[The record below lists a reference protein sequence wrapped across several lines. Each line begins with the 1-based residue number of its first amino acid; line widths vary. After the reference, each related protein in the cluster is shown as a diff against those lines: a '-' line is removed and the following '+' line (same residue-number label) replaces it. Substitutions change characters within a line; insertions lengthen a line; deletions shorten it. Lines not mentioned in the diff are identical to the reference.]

1 MTTHK
6 SSLQTLVDFATKEVS
21 GAAEKLSEAN
31 LVFQDSQNKL
41 TMLLGY
47 RMDYTG
53 QFSTN
58 AKSGVSIEEYHNFQN
73 FLKRLDEAISC
84 QREVVESNRQEV
96 DIQRKCWQAC
106 ERRKLSYGV
115 LVTNSQKK
123 AHRLELKKDQ
133 KMMDEHAIRMFKPN
147 LR

>member
-6 SSLQTLVDFATKEVS
+6 SSLQTLVGLATKEVS
-21 GAAEKLSEAN
+21 HAAEKLSEAN
-31 LVFQDSQNKL
+31 RMFQDSQNKL
-41 TMLLGY
+41 AMLVGY

-53 QFSTN
+53 QLSTT
-58 AKSGVSIEEYHNFQN
+58 AKTGVSIEEYHNFQN
-73 FLKRLDEAISC
+73 FLKRLDEAILG
-84 QREVVESNRQEV
+84 QQEIVESNRQKV
-96 DIQRKCWQAC
+96 DIQRKCWQEC

-123 AHRLELKKDQ
+123 AHSLELKKDQ
-133 KMMDEHAIRMFKPN
+133 KMMDEHAMRMFKPN